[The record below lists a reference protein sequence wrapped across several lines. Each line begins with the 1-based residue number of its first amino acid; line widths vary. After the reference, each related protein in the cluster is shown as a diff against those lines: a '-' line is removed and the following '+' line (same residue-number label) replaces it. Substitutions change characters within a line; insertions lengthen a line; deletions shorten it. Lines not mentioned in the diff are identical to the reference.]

1 MEQTKVVGQT
11 NDVGFQIKGEKVGCQ
26 QYDKSATLAIS

>member
-11 NDVGFQIKGEKVGCQ
+11 NDVGFQIGCEKVGCQ
-26 QYDKSATLAIS
+26 QYDKSTALAIS